1 VRVAQTFDDAQRLQV
16 GEVLVCPATDPNWAP
31 VFAVAAALVTD
42 TGGSLCHGAVLAREY
57 RLPAV
62 VGTHVGTTRLRT
74 GQLVEVDGLMGSIR
88 LLEA

>member
-1 VRVAQTFDDAQRLQV
+1 MKIAVMGAGAV
-16 GEVLVCPATDPNWAP
+16 GCYY
-31 VFAVAAALVTD
+31 
-42 TGGSLCHGAVLAREY
+42 GAVLAREY

-74 GQLVEVDGLMGSIR
+74 GQLVEVDGLVGSIC